1 MRKILDGLTILST
14 ILTLGIVGTGFYTYQ
29 FVRSPQF
36 EKMMM
41 DKVTK
46 KIEGLLPKA
55 LDKGLPKV
63 TGPSI
68 PKF

>member
-1 MRKILDGLTILST
+1 MISILG
-14 ILTLGIVGTGFYTYQ
+14 GGFFTYKY
-29 FVRSPQF
+29 VRSPQF

-41 DKVTK
+41 DKITK

-68 PKF
+68 PKL